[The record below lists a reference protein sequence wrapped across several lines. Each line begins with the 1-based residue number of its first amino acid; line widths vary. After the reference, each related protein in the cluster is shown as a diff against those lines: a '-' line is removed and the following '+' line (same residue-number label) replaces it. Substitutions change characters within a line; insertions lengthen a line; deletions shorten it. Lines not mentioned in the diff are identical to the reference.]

1 MFKLSAKAQ
10 LAIGVSLAL
19 LLAMTRGQHFASVD
33 NLPSA
38 SWAIFFIAGF
48 YLRSRLAFV
57 ALFAEAVLLDFSA
70 LASGSISEWCLSPVY
85 WALVPA
91 YASLWLGGRLLA
103 KVAREDLR
111 SLALLVLSV
120 LVAALVAYLIS
131 GGSFYFFSGRYP
143 EPSLAGFVWRIGHYV
158 PQHLGNLAFYIGSAL
173 LLHVALVSALRLRRT
188 QQAGQ

>member
-1 MFKLSAKAQ
+1 MIKLSTKAQ
-10 LAIGVSLAL
+10 LAVGIALAL
-19 LLAMTRGQHFASVD
+19 LMAVTRGQHFASVE

-48 YLRSRLAFV
+48 YLRARLAFV

-70 LASGSISEWCLSPVY
+70 LASGSISDWCLSPVY

-91 YASLWLGGRLLA
+91 YASLWVGGRLLA

-131 GGSFYFFSGRYP
+131 GGSF
-143 EPSLAGFVWRIGHYV
+143 
-158 PQHLGNLAFYIGSAL
+158 
-173 LLHVALVSALRLRRT
+173 
-188 QQAGQ
+188 